1 MPESLRLEIVKEYH
15 LEGVSQ
21 TELARRYGIGQT
33 TVSEIIRT
41 FAAEND
47 KSALLMGKN
56 AKSSESEELEAL
68 RKENLELR
76 KKLYDETMRADFYD
90 TMIDVAEEMFN
101 IEIRKKSRHRTVE
114 RLHEDEVR
122 RYPVNRLCALA
133 GVTRQAFYKR
143 DEDALFQHLALE
155 QFVVQF
161 VLETREK
168 DPKIGTDKLW
178 RMYQRR
184 FSDEYRVG
192 RDAFRSIMHER
203 GLNLRR
209 RMRAVRTTD
218 SRHNLPTYPNLVKSV
233 IPLRPNH
240 IWVSDITYIEIEDPS
255 SPQGYSFVFLTI
267 IMDAYSKRILGWYVA
282 PTLEAAYSIKALK
295 MALKTL
301 PEGFSDTLIHHS
313 DRGTQYASSAY
324 INVLKA
330 NNIVPSMTENGNP
343 KDNAMAERINSTV
356 KNELLHGKT
365 FTSLR
370 QVTEALR
377 KAVEFYNSER
387 PHSSL
392 DWHTPDEAHQMQ
404 GEMKRH
410 WRSWREEAIRKG
422 KDIAV

>member
-1 MPESLRLEIVKEYH
+1 
-15 LEGVSQ
+15 
-21 TELARRYGIGQT
+21 
-33 TVSEIIRT
+33 
-41 FAAEND
+41 
-47 KSALLMGKN
+47 
-56 AKSSESEELEAL
+56 
-68 RKENLELR
+68 
-76 KKLYDETMRADFYD
+76 LYQR
-90 TMIDVAEEMFN
+90 
-101 IEIRKKSRHRTVE
+101 
-114 RLHEDEVR
+114 
-122 RYPVNRLCALA
+122 
-133 GVTRQAFYKR
+133 
-143 DEDALFQHLALE
+143 LALE
-155 QFVVQF
+155 RFVVQF

-192 RDAFRSIMHER
+192 RDVFRSIMHER

-209 RMRAVRTTD
+209 RLRAVRTTD

-240 IWVSDITYIEIEDPS
+240 IWVSDITYVEIEDPS
-255 SPQGYSFVFLTI
+255 SPQGYRFVFLTI
-267 IMDAYSKRILGWYVA
+267 VMDAYSKRILGWYVA
-282 PTLEAAYSIKALK
+282 PTLEAAYSIKALA
-295 MALKTL
+295 MAVKTL

-313 DRGTQYASSAY
+313 DRGTQYASTAY

-365 FTSLR
+365 FNSLR
-370 QVTEALR
+370 QVAEALR
-377 KAVEFYNSER
+377 KAVKFYNSER

-392 DWHTPDEAHQMQ
+392 DWHTPDEAHRMQ

-410 WRSWREEAIRKG
+410 WHSWREEAIRKEM
-422 KDIAV
+422 ILAV

>member
-1 MPESLRLEIVKEYH
+1 MYQR
-15 LEGVSQ
+15 
-21 TELARRYGIGQT
+21 
-33 TVSEIIRT
+33 
-41 FAAEND
+41 
-47 KSALLMGKN
+47 
-56 AKSSESEELEAL
+56 
-68 RKENLELR
+68 
-76 KKLYDETMRADFYD
+76 
-90 TMIDVAEEMFN
+90 
-101 IEIRKKSRHRTVE
+101 
-114 RLHEDEVR
+114 
-122 RYPVNRLCALA
+122 
-133 GVTRQAFYKR
+133 
-143 DEDALFQHLALE
+143 LALE
-155 QFVVQF
+155 RFVVQF

-192 RDAFRSIMHER
+192 RDVFRSIMHER

-209 RMRAVRTTD
+209 RLRAVRTTD

-240 IWVSDITYIEIEDPS
+240 IWVSDITYVEIEDPS
-255 SPQGYSFVFLTI
+255 SPQGYRFVFLTI
-267 IMDAYSKRILGWYVA
+267 VMDAYSKRILGWYVA
-282 PTLEAAYSIKALK
+282 PTLEAAYSIKALA
-295 MALKTL
+295 MAVKTL

-313 DRGTQYASSAY
+313 DRGTQYASTAY

-365 FTSLR
+365 FNSLR
-370 QVTEALR
+370 QVAEALR
-377 KAVEFYNSER
+377 KAVKFYNSER

-392 DWHTPDEAHQMQ
+392 DWHTPDEAHRMQ

-410 WRSWREEAIRKG
+410 WHSWREEAIRKEM
-422 KDIAV
+422 ILAV

>member
-1 MPESLRLEIVKEYH
+1 MK
-15 LEGVSQ
+15 
-21 TELARRYGIGQT
+21 
-33 TVSEIIRT
+33 
-41 FAAEND
+41 
-47 KSALLMGKN
+47 
-56 AKSSESEELEAL
+56 
-68 RKENLELR
+68 
-76 KKLYDETMRADFYD
+76 
-90 TMIDVAEEMFN
+90 
-101 IEIRKKSRHRTVE
+101 
-114 RLHEDEVR
+114 

-143 DEDALFQHLALE
+143 DEDALFQRLALE

-161 VLETREK
+161 VLGVREK

-192 RDAFRSIMHER
+192 RDAFRSILHER

-209 RMRAVRTTD
+209 RPRATRTTD

-255 SPQGYSFVFLTI
+255 SPQGYFFVFLTI
-267 IMDAYSKRILGWYVA
+267 IMDAYSKRILGWFVA
-282 PTLEAAYSIKALK
+282 PTLEAAYSIKALE
-295 MALKTL
+295 MAVKTL

-313 DRGTQYASSAY
+313 DRGTQYASAAY

-343 KDNAMAERINSTV
+343 KDNAIAERINSTV

-365 FTSLR
+365 FSSLK
-370 QVTEALR
+370 QVAETLR
-377 KAVEFYNSER
+377 IAVKFYNSER

-410 WRSWREEAIRKG
+410 WHSWREDAIRKEIN
-422 KDIAV
+422 KAV

>member
-1 MPESLRLEIVKEYH
+1 M
-15 LEGVSQ
+15 
-21 TELARRYGIGQT
+21 
-33 TVSEIIRT
+33 
-41 FAAEND
+41 
-47 KSALLMGKN
+47 
-56 AKSSESEELEAL
+56 
-68 RKENLELR
+68 
-76 KKLYDETMRADFYD
+76 
-90 TMIDVAEEMFN
+90 
-101 IEIRKKSRHRTVE
+101 
-114 RLHEDEVR
+114 R

-143 DEDALFQHLALE
+143 DEGALYQRLALE

-192 RDAFRSIMHER
+192 RDAFRSIIHER

-343 KDNAMAERINSTV
+343 KDNAIAERINSTV

-365 FTSLR
+365 FSSLK
-370 QVTEALR
+370 QVAEALR
-377 KAVEFYNSER
+377 IAVKFYNSER

-410 WRSWREEAIRKG
+410 WHSWREDAIRKEIN
-422 KDIAV
+422 KAV